1 MKGIFKYWSLK
12 IVSFGEYR
20 RCSSYYALGDD
31 EAQGTH
37 SNAVLIA
44 RIVFVALET
53 ITLFCIHPLMSRN
66 PHFHFS
72 NPPGDETISDE
83 AWSTIAIQSKTEER
97 ATAIKSATLYVQ
109 ICCSRLHHEFSWV
122 FRLFDLRYCTTST
135 HYFPILASPRAS
147 TEI

>member
-53 ITLFCIHPLMSRN
+53 ITLFCIVPYSLEI
-66 PHFHFS
+66 PTFIFQTL
-72 NPPGDETISDE
+72 PGDETISGI
-83 AWSTIAIQSKTEER
+83 ASAAIQSKRKNELPQ
-97 ATAIKSATLYVQ
+97 SNPQ
-109 ICCSRLHHEFSWV
+109 
-122 FRLFDLRYCTTST
+122 
-135 HYFPILASPRAS
+135 
-147 TEI
+147 